1 MSPVAVILVAGLMT
15 YLLRFVPIALL
26 HRYEPPAWLDRSGR
40 FVAPVAFAAL
50 AAVALASAA
59 PEGPAVLLPR
69 VAALGAAAVTVMR
82 TRSTWATI
90 AVGMATLWLTSQVI
104 AQL

>member
-1 MSPVAVILVAGLMT
+1 MSSVAVIVVAGLMT

-40 FVAPVAFAAL
+40 LVAPVAFAAL

-59 PEGPAVLLPR
+59 PDGPVVLLPR
-69 VAALGAAAVTVMR
+69 VAAIGAAVVTAMR

-104 AQL
+104 RQL